1 MIRSAKAVLAVHA
14 SCLALIGVAGVAHSQ
29 DRVQD
34 ADQTIS
40 QVEDIIVTATKGN
53 QTAQDTPIALS
64 VVTGETLEQRGVV
77 SVADLQN
84 VVPGLSVGR
93 DGFGVNINIRGVT
106 TTDTTSKGDQG
117 IAFVVDGIAIGR
129 PREQGVAF
137 FDVSRVEVLR
147 GPQGTLYG
155 KSTTGGVVNV
165 VTNRPSFVFG
175 SNVDVEIGNYD
186 TRRVTAAVNLP
197 VTDKFALRA
206 AVSSNQRDGWLNLS
220 DGSPA
225 RNDQNDLAF
234 RLSGLYDFSDTT
246 SLFLTATTG
255 RVEGVGAG
263 GVPFGTFLNASGDA
277 QRQAYGNPF
286 GGDINE
292 DFSNI
297 TAEFTTR
304 LGGAA
309 LTYVGGH
316 REYDSNTIGS
326 ATADPAGQTP
336 VPAYVWSQYRGS
348 AATDSHEIRFSNA
361 DPGRLTWIL
370 GANWY
375 REALTE
381 SDHNWSA
388 PVTNPT
394 LAGSLNGIDPVN
406 ETDHTSAGVFG
417 QATYAVTERLNV
429 IAGLRYSKDE
439 VNRAGTF
446 AAGPGP
452 WPDASGGLCTAPE
465 DCIGGPNNGNQ
476 SDEKLTYRV
485 GADYHFNDDNMIYA
499 SVATGYKAGGFNDFD
514 PSTGGTGAYAPE
526 SLTAYEAGF
535 KGQVRPNLTWNSSL
549 FFYDYDGTQISSLV
563 NISGNFVIY
572 TRLVPTTI
580 KGWENEI
587 FWQAGD
593 RDRFA
598 ATLTLSDSEYKSL
611 QAGLFQNV
619 DWSGLPLDKVADVT
633 ASLSY
638 DHDWVLPN
646 GGSLTLSLA
655 TRYNSGYVVS
665 NFVSAVQI
673 EQDAFTRSDANLTYH
688 DPQDRFSLG
697 AFVRNIEDDLQ
708 LLSAPGTY
716 NPANLNAG
724 SVPVSEPRMF
734 GIRLGVKY

>member
-14 SCLALIGVAGVAHSQ
+14 SCLALIGVASASHA
-29 DRVQD
+29 QD
-34 ADQTIS
+34 APDPAT
-40 QVEDIIVTATKGN
+40 QVEDIVVTATKGN
-53 QTAQDTPIALS
+53 LTAQDTPIALS
-64 VVTGETLEQRGVV
+64 VVTGEVLQDRGVV

-84 VVPGLSVGR
+84 VVPNVSVGR

-186 TRRVTAAVNLP
+186 TRRVSAAVNLP
-197 VTDKFALRA
+197 VTDRFALRA
-206 AVSSNQRDGWLNLS
+206 AVSSNQRDGWLDLS

-234 RLSGLYDFSDTT
+234 RLSGLYDFSETT
-246 SLFLTATTG
+246 SLFVTATTG
-255 RVEGVGAG
+255 RVEGVGTG
-263 GVPFGTFLNASGDA
+263 GVPLGVFLNASGDA
-277 QRQAYGNPF
+277 RRRGYGNPF

-292 DFSNI
+292 DFSNV
-297 TAEFTTR
+297 TAEFNTR
-304 LGGAA
+304 LGGVG

-326 ATADPAGQTP
+326 GTADPAGQTP
-336 VPAYVWSQYRGS
+336 VPAYTWSQYRGT

-406 ETDHTSAGVFG
+406 STDHESSGVFG
-417 QATYAVTERLNV
+417 QATFAVTERLNL
-429 IAGLRYSKDE
+429 IGGLRYSRDE
-439 VNRAGTF
+439 VNRVGTF
-446 AAGPGP
+446 APGPGP
-452 WPDASGGLCTAPE
+452 WPNASGGVCTAPD
-465 DCIGGPNNGNQ
+465 DCIGLPNNGAQ

-485 GADYHFNDDNMIYA
+485 GADYHLNDDSMIYA

-535 KGQVRPNLTWNSSL
+535 KGEVRPGLTWNSSL
-549 FFYDYDGTQISSLV
+549 FYYDYDGTQISSLV

-572 TRLVPTTI
+572 TRLVPTEI

-587 FWQAGD
+587 FWRSTDQ
-593 RDRFA
+593 DRFA
-598 ATLTLSDSEYKSL
+598 LTLTLSDSEYKSL

-638 DHDWVLPN
+638 DHDWTLPN
-646 GGSLTLSLA
+646 GGALTLSLA

-688 DPQDRFSLG
+688 DPDDRFTLG

-708 LLSAPGTY
+708 LLGAPGTY
-716 NPANLNAG
+716 DPANLNAG

-734 GIRLGVKY
+734 GVRLGVKY